1 MDYFKIDIDKIEER
15 YEIYE
20 NGDIFDK
27 KRRKY
32 CKKHL
37 DSKGY
42 HRVWIA
48 NIGKNI
54 RVHRLVLCKYSPT
67 ENQTFLQINHKNGI
81 KTDNSLDNL
90 EWCTQ
95 SENQIH
101 AFENG
106 LNTKR
111 GAKNPQSKLT
121 ENDVMEIID
130 RLLKEIPVEK
140 IATEYNVSKSLISRI
155 KSKRAWIYLTKDI
168 EFPTSKFS
176 KMQNLRYKTFEDDL
190 IKDLKDGV
198 NINVLS
204 KKYHLSKRYIRDFK
218 YRKLGI
224 Y

>member
-1 MDYFKIDIDKIEER
+1 MNYCKIDINKVEER

-32 CKKHL
+32 CKKYL

-42 HRVWIA
+42 HIVRIA

-54 RVHRLVLCKYSPT
+54 RVHRLVLCKYCPT
-67 ENQTFLQINHKNGI
+67 ENQIFLQVNHKNGI
-81 KTDNSLDNL
+81 KTDNNLDNL

-95 SENQIH
+95 PENQSH
-101 AFENG
+101 EFKNG
-106 LNTKR
+106 LNSRCGTR
-111 GAKNPQSKLT
+111 NSQSKST
-121 ENDVMEIID
+121 E
-130 RLLKEIPVEK
+130 KF
-140 IATEYNVSKSLISRI
+140 ANVQSSK
-155 KSKRAWIYLTKDI
+155 
-168 EFPTSKFS
+168 
-176 KMQNLRYKTFEDDL
+176 YKTFKDNL
-190 IKDLKDGV
+190 MKDLEDGMDLD
-198 NINVLS
+198 ILS